1 MSVQFN
7 PDSGGGRLSVRFL
20 YKLTYVALFTMS
32 VKEKKTVTQAKETNA
47 REQLKIVQQK
57 YSY

>member
-7 PDSGGGRLSVRFL
+7 PDGCGVRLSVRFL
-20 YKLTYVALFTMS
+20 YKLTYAALFTMS
-32 VKEKKTVTQAKETNA
+32 VKEKTTVTQAKANA
-47 REQLKIVQQK
+47 REQLKIVQQT